1 MDPIRVITENCTACS
16 LCVKA
21 CSYAAIALSGPP
33 VAKTG
38 KPSAVIDLAK
48 CTICG
53 ACVEACKRFKAI
65 VITRVTFKGQEI
77 KAYSGVAVLAEHR
90 RGKLASVVPEII
102 GAARELKKELAEAE
116 KAATGTPAQGAD
128 GQAAAGASPSSGD
141 QASAPV
147 CAILV
152 GSGVKRFT
160 DELLSYGVDEVWM
173 IDNPAIGDF
182 DEDVQAELVAQIIM
196 ERKPEIFLGG
206 GTVVGRSLL
215 PRVAAKI
222 LTGLTADC
230 TELAIDSATKLLKQT
245 RPAFGGN
252 IMATILTQNHRPQMA
267 TVRHKVMK
275 PADKVGQ
282 PTGKVIEI
290 THIPVPKSKIEF
302 LEFVEEKGET
312 VNLVE
317 ADVIV
322 SGGRG
327 IKDPKN
333 FAVLEKLALAT
344 GGALGA
350 SRAAVDA
357 GWIPYSHQVGQTGK
371 TVKPKVY
378 IACGISGAIQHLAGM
393 KGSDMIIAINSDPS
407 APIFDVAHYGI
418 VGDLFQVVPELT
430 KRLENGG

>member
-1 MDPIRVITENCTACS
+1 MDPIRVITENCTACK
-16 LCVKA
+16 LCEKA
-21 CSYAAIALSGPP
+21 CSYGAISM
-33 VAKTG
+33 TG
-38 KPSAVIDLAK
+38 APEPKAGRPTAVIDLSK

-53 ACVEACKRFKAI
+53 ACVDACKRFKAI
-65 VITRVTFKGQEI
+65 VITRVTFKGQDV
-77 KAYSGVAVLAEHR
+77 KKHSGIAVFAEHR
-90 RGKLASVVPEII
+90 RGKLASVVQEII
-102 GAARELKKELAEAE
+102 GAARELQKDLS
-116 KAATGTPAQGAD
+116 TP
-128 GQAAAGASPSSGD
+128 
-141 QASAPV
+141 V
-147 CAILV
+147 IAILV
-152 GSGVKRFT
+152 GSGVKKFT
-160 DELLSYGVDEVWM
+160 EELLSYGVDEIWM
-173 IDNPAIGDF
+173 IDNPTIGDF
-182 DEDVQAELVAQIIM
+182 DEDVQAELTAEIVM
-196 ERKPEIFLGG
+196 EKKPEIFLGG

-230 TELAIDSATKLLKQT
+230 TELSIDPSTMLLRQT

-275 PADKVGQ
+275 PAEKVQTPSGR
-282 PTGKVIEI
+282 VIEFP
-290 THIPVPKSKIEF
+290 HIRVPVSKLEF
-302 LEFVEEKGET
+302 LEFVEEKTAT

-327 IKDPKN
+327 LKDPKN
-333 FAVLEKLALAT
+333 FALIEKLALAA
-344 GGALGA
+344 GGAVGS

-393 KGSDMIIAINSDPS
+393 KGADMIIAINSDPN

-430 KRLENGG
+430 KRIENGA